1 MWKQISNYFGRYP
14 SQAKVAKLLLE
25 QGLRVQ
31 DGRIYSGEIELADV
45 AIGKAAGVDRR
56 IVRAAVETIE
66 ASPELLRVFSKLRP
80 TSFLK
85 DVASEMGWSAIEII
99 PTNASTPG
107 IISEV
112 TSVIAAGGISIRQA
126 IVTDPD
132 LSTEPRLFIITE
144 SPVQPELIPRL
155 KGCKGVRSILIH

>member
-31 DGRIYSGEIELADV
+31 EGRIYSGDIELGDV

-66 ASPELLRVFSKLRP
+66 ASPELLRVFAKLRP

-85 DVASEMGWSAIEII
+85 EVASEMGWSAIEII
-99 PTNASTPG
+99 PSNASTPG
-107 IISEV
+107 IIAEV
-112 TSVIAAGGISIRQA
+112 TGVIAAGGISIRQA

-155 KGCKGVRSILIH
+155 KNCKGVKSILIH

>member
-31 DGRIYSGEIELADV
+31 EGRIYSGEIELGDV

-56 IVRAAVETIE
+56 IVRAAVETIQT
-66 ASPELLRVFSKLRP
+66 SPELMRVFSKLKP
-80 TSFLK
+80 TAFLR

-99 PTNASTPG
+99 PNNASTPG
-107 IISEV
+107 IIAEV
-112 TSVIAAGGISIRQA
+112 TGIIATAGISIRQA

-132 LSTEPRLFIITE
+132 LSTEPRLFIITDLAV
-144 SPVQPELIPRL
+144 PPELIPRL
-155 KGCKGVRSILIH
+155 KNCRGVKSIMIH